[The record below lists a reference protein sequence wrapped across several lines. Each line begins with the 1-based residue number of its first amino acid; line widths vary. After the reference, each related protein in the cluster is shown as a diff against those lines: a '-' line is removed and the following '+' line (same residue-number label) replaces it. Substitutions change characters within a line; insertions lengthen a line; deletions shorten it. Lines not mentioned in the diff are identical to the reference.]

1 MNPSFTDLGVAPQ
14 FAQALARQGIM
25 EPFAIQIATLPD
37 AIEGRDVLARAQTG
51 SGKTL
56 AFGLA
61 ALTRLLGTDARPRKP
76 LSLILVP
83 TRELAMQV
91 SDTLRPIAEA
101 AGLRQRLIAGGMPY
115 NKQLEALDRGVHML
129 IATPGRLMD
138 LADRG
143 AVDLSS
149 VEITVLDEADQMAD
163 MGFMPI
169 VREILDLTKPGSQRL
184 LFSATLDGDVDA
196 IRKAYMNSPVTHSL
210 APASASV
217 DTMEHHVLLVH
228 PMDKEVITAQI
239 GSREGRTIF
248 FMKTQAGVDRMA
260 DYLTSQGVAA
270 GALHGGKTQA
280 VRTRTLDAF
289 KSGVTPAL
297 VATDVAARGIHVDGI
312 SLVVHVDAPRD
323 PKDYLHRAGRTA
335 RAGESGTV
343 VILAAPKQQRTVS
356 ALTTRAGVNPT
367 VKRVRPLDA
376 HLVEVTGAREP
387 SGEPWFPPREP
398 ASRGRSASR
407 WGAKPTTRS
416 DKPRYNDKPR
426 ANDRPRQFE
435 DRAPRSFDDRAPRTY
450 EDRAPRTYEDR
461 APRSYDDRAP
471 RTDRRDDRP
480 ERTSAP
486 RSSAARTAAPRAEAG
501 RSSAPRKYDDRAP
514 RKYDDRAPRSFDD
527 RAPRK
532 YDDRAP
538 RKYDDRAPRT
548 SSDRTSS
555 SSHRDDR
562 APRTYSD
569 RAPST
574 DRYRDDRAPRTSA
587 PRSDAPRSD
596 RPNRADK
603 PRHSARAKA
612 AAGRPH
618 KADPAKRGSA
628 PSTQGKRRAT

>member
-1 MNPSFTDLGVAPQ
+1 VPSSHAPVNPSFTDLGVAPQ
-14 FAQALARQGIM
+14 FAEALGRQGIM
-25 EPFAIQIATLPD
+25 EPFAIQVATLPD
-37 AIEGRDVLARAQTG
+37 SIAGRDVLARAQTG

-61 ALTRLLGTDARPRKP
+61 ALTRLLGTTAKPRQP

-115 NKQLEALDRGVHML
+115 NKQLDALDRGVHML

-143 AVDLSS
+143 SVDLSS

-196 IRKAYMNSPVTHSL
+196 LRKAYMSNPVTHSL

-289 KSGVTPAL
+289 KSGITPAL

-343 VILAAPKQQRTVS
+343 VILAAPKQQRAVS

-376 HLVEVTGAREP
+376 HLVEVTGAQEP

-398 ASRGRSASR
+398 ASRSKSGSR
-407 WGAKPTTRS
+407 WGAKPGRS
-416 DKPRYNDKPR
+416 DKPRYGDKPR
-426 ANDRPRQFE
+426 YSDKPRQFE
-435 DRAPRSFDDRAPRTY
+435 DRAPRSL
-450 EDRAPRTYEDR
+450 E
-461 APRSYDDRAP
+461 DRAP
-471 RTDRRDDRP
+471 RTDRYRDDRP
-480 ERTSAP
+480 Q
-486 RSSAARTAAPRAEAG
+486 
-501 RSSAPRKYDDRAP
+501 RSSAPRTS
-514 RKYDDRAPRSFDD
+514 APRSFDD
-527 RAPRK
+527 RAPRA
-532 YDDRAP
+532 DR
-538 RKYDDRAPRT
+538 
-548 SSDRTSS
+548 
-555 SSHRDDR
+555 RDDR
-562 APRTYSD
+562 APRQFE
-569 RAPST
+569 
-574 DRYRDDRAPRTSA
+574 DRAPRSSA
-587 PRSDAPRSD
+587 PRSDAPRSE
-596 RPNRADK
+596 RPHRADK
-603 PRHSARAKA
+603 PRHSSRPTGTT
-612 AAGRPH
+612 GRPH
-618 KADPAKRGSA
+618 KAAPAKRGAA
-628 PSTQGKRRAT
+628 PTAQRKRRAT